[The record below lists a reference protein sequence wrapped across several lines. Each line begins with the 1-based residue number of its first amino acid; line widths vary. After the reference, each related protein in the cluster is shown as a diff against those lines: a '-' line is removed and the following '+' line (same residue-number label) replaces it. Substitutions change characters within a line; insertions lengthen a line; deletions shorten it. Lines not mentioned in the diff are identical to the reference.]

1 MANVS
6 VADAGIRINTW
17 LKRMNLFGLIQ
28 FSNKSFLLIVAALS
42 ILSLAACS
50 RISDGKEHRN
60 HVISE
65 LLDSAEAVMNDN
77 PELALQYIDSIDSH
91 SIRGRERQA
100 RYALL
105 CSEVLYKNSIDVDT
119 DSLIMI
125 AVRYYSVGNHTEQL
139 FRSFY
144 CLGCIY
150 NELGQL
156 TDAAVALGQ
165 AELLA
170 DKIND
175 GYRLG
180 LLFTQLGNV
189 FFNSF
194 DFYRAEQYY
203 RLAMDNYAKAG
214 KDVHRM
220 HALYDI
226 SGCLIQQKQFESAHS
241 ILKEVKEWAAVN
253 GEHELESSCM
263 LSRLICSIYLKDI
276 NMATTEHNEYMNSF
290 GPPDDNPYVFSVFAT
305 YYLSTGEYVD
315 AAYYINKGWDFAKTK
330 NDSINLWYE
339 ESLSDELRGIPD
351 SALVKYKHSIEL
363 QNQNLYNLLDQ
374 PILGAQKDYYR
385 NLAETESL
393 RASRNRLVAVFLT
406 IVMILVLTL
415 LYIMNRV
422 QKERYEQEK
431 QEHLLTVTLLHTIN
445 QTQEKRHEQEK
456 QEQLQTINSLH
467 TINQTQRIRHEQEK
481 QEQLNTITSLHIINQ
496 AQKEKHE
503 KEKQDYLL
511 AIKELRQKED
521 TNNVIISQL
530 NRKVNTLFG
539 RQYAELDRIF
549 DKMME
554 LEENEKLSSIIRKTE
569 AKDKSKDDKHPE
581 KADILYSHIKNKMEE
596 LGQKKNQ
603 KKIDAIIDNTLDNL
617 MERIKDKRFKMT
629 DEEINILRFSLIGY
643 SVRTINKI
651 TGLTPKCIYQ
661 KRDRAIKRIG
671 RFSPEIQNELHNLL
685 K

>member
-28 FSNKSFLLIVAALS
+28 FSNKSFLLIVSVLS
-42 ILSLAACS
+42 LLSLAACS

-125 AVRYYSVGNHTEQL
+125 AVSYYSVGNHTEQL

-220 HALYDI
+220 HALYDVG
-226 SGCLIQQKQFESAHS
+226 GCLMQQKQYEYAHS
-241 ILKEVKEWAAVN
+241 IFKEVQEWASIHGDN
-253 GEHELESSCM
+253 ILKSNCL
-263 LSRLICSIYLKDI
+263 LSRMMCSIYLKDI

-290 GPPDDNPYVFSVFAT
+290 GQPDDNPYVFSVFAT

-393 RASRNRLVAVFLT
+393 RASRNRLVTVFLI

-422 QKERYEQEK
+422 QKERHEQEK

-456 QEQLQTINSLH
+456 QEQLQ
-467 TINQTQRIRHEQEK
+467 
-481 QEQLNTITSLHIINQ
+481 TITSLHIINQ

-554 LEENEKLSSIIRKTE
+554 LEENEKLSTIIRKTE

-581 KADILYSHIKNKMEE
+581 KADMLYSHIKNKMEE

>member
-42 ILSLAACS
+42 LLCLAACS
-50 RISDGKEHRN
+50 RVSDGKEHRN

-65 LLDSAEAVMNDN
+65 LMDSAEAVMNDN
-77 PELALQYIDSIDSH
+77 QELALQYIDSIDSH
-91 SIRGRERQA
+91 SIIGRERQA

-263 LSRLICSIYLKDI
+263 LSRLMC
-276 NMATTEHNEYMNSF
+276 
-290 GPPDDNPYVFSVFAT
+290 
-305 YYLSTGEYVD
+305 
-315 AAYYINKGWDFAKTK
+315 
-330 NDSINLWYE
+330 SINLHDMELVSTELNEYIALYGQPLNDPYVYSLFATCYLSIGNYSDATHYIGDGWKYAITKSDSIDFWYN
-339 ESLSDELRGIPD
+339 ESLLDELCGRFD

-363 QNQNLYNLLDQ
+363 QNQNLYSLLDQ
-374 PILGAQKDYYR
+374 PILGAQKEYYR

-393 RASRNRLVAVFLT
+393 RASRNRLVTVFLT

-422 QKERYEQEK
+422 QKERHEQEK

-445 QTQEKRHEQEK
+445 QTQEK
-456 QEQLQTINSLH
+456 
-467 TINQTQRIRHEQEK
+467 RHEQEK

>member
-1 MANVS
+1 MCAGSKTAN
-6 VADAGIRINTW
+6 AGSRINTW

-28 FSNKSFLLIVAALS
+28 FSNKSFLLIVSVLS
-42 ILSLAACS
+42 LLSLAACS

-125 AVRYYSVGNHTEQL
+125 AVSYYSVGNHTEQL

-214 KDVHRM
+214 KDEHRM
-220 HALYDI
+220 HALYDVG
-226 SGCLIQQKQFESAHS
+226 GCLLQQKKYESAHS
-241 ILKEVKEWAAVN
+241 ILKEVQEWASIHDDKN
-253 GEHELESSCM
+253 FESSCI
-263 LSRLICSIYLKDI
+263 LSSLMCSINLQDLEL
-276 NMATTEHNEYMNSF
+276 ATTELNEYISLNGQPVNDS
-290 GPPDDNPYVFSVFAT
+290 YVYSLFAT
-305 YYLSTGEYVD
+305 FYLSNGKYSE
-315 AAYYINKGWDFAKTK
+315 AKHYIGDGWKHAITK
-330 NDSINLWYE
+330 SDSINLWYN
-339 ESLSDELRGIPD
+339 ESLLDELCGRFD
-351 SALVKYKHSIEL
+351 SSLVKYKHSIEL

-393 RASRNRLVAVFLT
+393 RASRNRLVTVFLT
-406 IVMILVLTL
+406 IVMIFVLTL
-415 LYIMNRV
+415 LYIINRV
-422 QKERYEQEK
+422 QKERNAQEK
-431 QEHLLTVTLLHTIN
+431 QEHLLTITL
-445 QTQEKRHEQEK
+445 
-456 QEQLQTINSLH
+456 LH

-481 QEQLNTITSLHIINQ
+481 QEQLQTISSLHTINQ
-496 AQKEKHE
+496 TQRIRHE
-503 KEKQDYLL
+503 QEVQDYLL

-554 LEENEKLSSIIRKTE
+554 LEENEELSSVIRKTE

>member
-1 MANVS
+1 MSYFCFEN
-6 VADAGIRINTW
+6 IRVVDMTDTRTVNDRIINIFW
-17 LKRMNLFGLIQ
+17 KGLMGLMRMEKYSSRALLLLTAGLI
-28 FSNKSFLLIVAALS
+28 
-42 ILSLAACS
+42 LAACS

-65 LLDSAEAVMNDN
+65 LMDSAEAVMNDN

-125 AVRYYSVGNHTEQL
+125 AVSYYSVGNHTEQL

-290 GPPDDNPYVFSVFAT
+290 GQPDDNPYVFSVFAT

-393 RASRNRLVAVFLT
+393 RASRNRLVTVFLT

-422 QKERYEQEK
+422 QKERHEQEK

-445 QTQEKRHEQEK
+445 QTQEK
-456 QEQLQTINSLH
+456 
-467 TINQTQRIRHEQEK
+467 RHEQEK

>member
-1 MANVS
+1 MCADSKTAN
-6 VADAGIRINTW
+6 AGSRINTW

-42 ILSLAACS
+42 LLCLAACS
-50 RISDGKEHRN
+50 RVSDGKEHRN

-91 SIRGRERQA
+91 SIIGRERQA

-214 KDVHRM
+214 KDEHRM
-220 HALYDI
+220 HALYDVG
-226 SGCLIQQKQFESAHS
+226 GCLMQQKQYESAHS
-241 ILKEVKEWAAVN
+241 ILKEVQEWALIHADRN
-253 GEHELESSCM
+253 FESSCLLGRIM
-263 LSRLICSIYLKDI
+263 CLISLQNISQ
-276 NMATTEHNEYMNSF
+276 ATTELDEYIALNGQPVNDPYVYSLFATCYLSIGKYIEAAHYIDDGWKYAITKRDSIDLWYNESLLDESF
-290 GPPDDNPYVFSVFAT
+290 GRF
-305 YYLSTGEYVD
+305 
-315 AAYYINKGWDFAKTK
+315 
-330 NDSINLWYE
+330 
-339 ESLSDELRGIPD
+339 D

-385 NLAETESL
+385 NLADTESL
-393 RASRNRLVAVFLT
+393 RASRNRRTVISLSVIFLST
-406 IVMILVLTL
+406 IVILFLINRSRRLEYQADKTDLMLT
-415 LYIMNRV
+415 
-422 QKERYEQEK
+422 
-431 QEHLLTVTLLHTIN
+431 
-445 QTQEKRHEQEK
+445 
-456 QEQLQTINSLH
+456 
-467 TINQTQRIRHEQEK
+467 
-481 QEQLNTITSLHIINQ
+481 
-496 AQKEKHE
+496 
-503 KEKQDYLL
+503 
-511 AIKELRQKED
+511 IKELRLRED
-521 TNNVIISQL
+521 SNNETI
-530 NRKVNTLFG
+530 NRLSSRVNDLFS
-539 RQYAELDRIF
+539 RPYEELDEIF
-549 DKMME
+549 EKMME
-554 LEENEKLSSIIRKTE
+554 TDDLIEVQTIVQDEKKKEAYYYKKVDEFYKHVKEKFDEMISNDNQRELDKIINSTCNNLMKRLEEEKMNLSKQ
-569 AKDKSKDDKHPE
+569 D
-581 KADILYSHIKNKMEE
+581 L
-596 LGQKKNQ
+596 L
-603 KKIDAIIDNTLDNL
+603 
-617 MERIKDKRFKMT
+617 
-629 DEEINILRFSLIGY
+629 ILRLSIVGFSPKTIGRLTNTQY
-643 SVRTINKI
+643 KTVHQQRRRAIQKI
-651 TGLTPKCIYQ
+651 TNVSEEMAAEVAKV
-661 KRDRAIKRIG
+661 
-671 RFSPEIQNELHNLL
+671 L
-685 K
+685 KMS

>member
-28 FSNKSFLLIVAALS
+28 FSNKSFLLIVSVLS
-42 ILSLAACS
+42 LLSLAACS

-125 AVRYYSVGNHTEQL
+125 AVSYYSVGNHTEQL

-220 HALYDI
+220 HALYDVG
-226 SGCLIQQKQFESAHS
+226 GCLMQQKQYEYAHS
-241 ILKEVKEWAAVN
+241 IFKEVQEWASIHGDN
-253 GEHELESSCM
+253 ILKSNCL
-263 LSRLICSIYLKDI
+263 LSRMMCSIYLKDI

-290 GPPDDNPYVFSVFAT
+290 GQPDDNPYVFSVFAT

-393 RASRNRLVAVFLT
+393 RASRNRLVTVFLI

-422 QKERYEQEK
+422 QKERHEQEK

-445 QTQEKRHEQEK
+445 QTQEK
-456 QEQLQTINSLH
+456 
-467 TINQTQRIRHEQEK
+467 RHEQEK

-554 LEENEKLSSIIRKTE
+554 LEENEKLSTIIRKTE

-581 KADILYSHIKNKMEE
+581 KADMLYSHIKNKMEE

>member
-1 MANVS
+1 MTVKMCAGSKTANTGS
-6 VADAGIRINTW
+6 RINTW

-28 FSNKSFLLIVAALS
+28 FSNKSFLLIVSVLS
-42 ILSLAACS
+42 LLSLAACS
-50 RISDGKEHRN
+50 RISDRKELRN

-91 SIRGRERQA
+91 SIIGSERQA

-180 LLFTQLGNV
+180 LLFNQLGNV

-214 KDVHRM
+214 KDEHRM
-220 HALYDI
+220 HALYDVC
-226 SGCLIQQKQFESAHS
+226 GCLLQQKKYESAHS
-241 ILKEVKEWAAVN
+241 ILKEVQEWASIHDDKN
-253 GEHELESSCM
+253 FESSCI
-263 LSRLICSIYLKDI
+263 LSSLMCSINLQDLEL
-276 NMATTEHNEYMNSF
+276 ATTELNEYISLNGQPVNDS
-290 GPPDDNPYVFSVFAT
+290 YVYSLFAT
-305 YYLSTGEYVD
+305 CYLSNGKYSE
-315 AAYYINKGWDFAKTK
+315 AKHYIGDGWKHAITK
-330 NDSINLWYE
+330 SDSINLWYN
-339 ESLSDELRGIPD
+339 ESLLDELCGRFD
-351 SALVKYKHSIEL
+351 SSLVKYKHSIEL

-393 RASRNRLVAVFLT
+393 RASRNRRTVISLSVIFLSI
-406 IVMILVLTL
+406 IVILFLINRSRRLEYQADKSDLMLT
-415 LYIMNRV
+415 
-422 QKERYEQEK
+422 
-431 QEHLLTVTLLHTIN
+431 
-445 QTQEKRHEQEK
+445 
-456 QEQLQTINSLH
+456 
-467 TINQTQRIRHEQEK
+467 
-481 QEQLNTITSLHIINQ
+481 
-496 AQKEKHE
+496 
-503 KEKQDYLL
+503 
-511 AIKELRQKED
+511 IKELRLRED
-521 TNNVIISQL
+521 SNNETI
-530 NRKVNTLFG
+530 NRLSSRVNDLFS
-539 RQYAELDRIF
+539 RPYEELDEIF
-549 DKMME
+549 EKMME
-554 LEENEKLSSIIRKTE
+554 TDDLIEVQTIVQ
-569 AKDKSKDDKHPE
+569 DDKKKEAYYYKKVDEFYKHVKE
-581 KADILYSHIKNKMEE
+581 KFDEMISNDNQRE
-596 LGQKKNQ
+596 LD
-603 KKIDAIIDNTLDNL
+603 KIINSTCNNL
-617 MERIKDKRFKMT
+617 MKRLEGEKMNLSKQ
-629 DEEINILRFSLIGY
+629 DLLILRLSIVGFSPKTIGRLTNTQY
-643 SVRTINKI
+643 KTVHQQRRRAIQKI
-651 TGLTPKCIYQ
+651 TNVSEEMAAEVAKV
-661 KRDRAIKRIG
+661 
-671 RFSPEIQNELHNLL
+671 L
-685 K
+685 KMS

>member
-6 VADAGIRINTW
+6 VADAGSRINTW
-17 LKRMNLFGLIQ
+17 LKRMYLFGLIQ

-50 RISDGKEHRN
+50 RVSDGKEHRN

-91 SIRGRERQA
+91 SIIGRERQA

-220 HALYDI
+220 HALYDVG
-226 SGCLIQQKQFESAHS
+226 GCLMQQKQYEYAHS
-241 ILKEVKEWAAVN
+241 IFKEVQEWASIHGDN
-253 GEHELESSCM
+253 KFKSNCL
-263 LSRLICSIYLKDI
+263 LSRMMCSIYLKDI

-330 NDSINLWYE
+330 NDSINLWY
-339 ESLSDELRGIPD
+339 
-351 SALVKYKHSIEL
+351 Y
-363 QNQNLYNLLDQ
+363 
-374 PILGAQKDYYR
+374 
-385 NLAETESL
+385 
-393 RASRNRLVAVFLT
+393 
-406 IVMILVLTL
+406 
-415 LYIMNRV
+415 
-422 QKERYEQEK
+422 
-431 QEHLLTVTLLHTIN
+431 
-445 QTQEKRHEQEK
+445 
-456 QEQLQTINSLH
+456 
-467 TINQTQRIRHEQEK
+467 
-481 QEQLNTITSLHIINQ
+481 
-496 AQKEKHE
+496 
-503 KEKQDYLL
+503 
-511 AIKELRQKED
+511 
-521 TNNVIISQL
+521 
-530 NRKVNTLFG
+530 
-539 RQYAELDRIF
+539 
-549 DKMME
+549 
-554 LEENEKLSSIIRKTE
+554 
-569 AKDKSKDDKHPE
+569 
-581 KADILYSHIKNKMEE
+581 
-596 LGQKKNQ
+596 
-603 KKIDAIIDNTLDNL
+603 
-617 MERIKDKRFKMT
+617 
-629 DEEINILRFSLIGY
+629 
-643 SVRTINKI
+643 
-651 TGLTPKCIYQ
+651 
-661 KRDRAIKRIG
+661 
-671 RFSPEIQNELHNLL
+671 
-685 K
+685 

>member
-1 MANVS
+1 MTDTTTVN
-6 VADAGIRINTW
+6 DRIINIFW
-17 LKRMNLFGLIQ
+17 KGLMGLMRMEKYSSKALLLLTAGLI
-28 FSNKSFLLIVAALS
+28 
-42 ILSLAACS
+42 LAGCS
-50 RISDGKEHRN
+50 RINDGKEHRR
-60 HVISE
+60 HVIAE
-65 LLDSAEAVMNDN
+65 LMDSAEVIMNDD
-77 PELALQYIDSIDSH
+77 PETALRFMDSIDSH
-91 SIRGRERQA
+91 SISGKERQA

-105 CSEVLYKNSIDVDT
+105 YSEAQYKNGIDAAD

-125 AVRYYSVGNHTEQL
+125 AVRYYSINKNML
-139 FRSFY
+139 NRFRSY
-144 CLGCIY
+144 YMLGCTY
-150 NELGQL
+150 NGLGQL
-156 TDAAVALGQ
+156 TNAAVALGQ
-165 AELLA
+165 AELLVG
-170 DKIND
+170 KIND

-214 KDVHRM
+214 KDEHRM
-220 HALYDI
+220 HALYDVG
-226 SGCLIQQKQFESAHS
+226 GCLLQQKKYESAQS
-241 ILKEVKEWAAVN
+241 ILKEVQEWASIHDDKN
-253 GEHELESSCM
+253 FESSCI
-263 LSRLICSIYLKDI
+263 LSSLMCSI
-276 NMATTEHNEYMNSF
+276 NMQDLELATTELNEYISLNGQPVNDS
-290 GPPDDNPYVFSVFAT
+290 YVYSLFAT
-305 YYLSTGEYVD
+305 CYLSNGKYSE
-315 AAYYINKGWDFAKTK
+315 AKHYIGDGWKYAITK
-330 NDSINLWYE
+330 NDSINLWYN
-339 ESLSDELRGIPD
+339 ESLLDELCGRFD
-351 SALVKYKHSIEL
+351 SSLVKYKHSIEL

-393 RASRNRLVAVFLT
+393 RASRNRLVTVFLT
-406 IVMILVLTL
+406 IVMILILTL

-422 QKERYEQEK
+422 QKERHEQEK

-445 QTQEKRHEQEK
+445 QTQEK
-456 QEQLQTINSLH
+456 
-467 TINQTQRIRHEQEK
+467 
-481 QEQLNTITSLHIINQ
+481 
-496 AQKEKHE
+496 KHE

-530 NRKVNTLFG
+530 NRKVNTLFS

-671 RFSPEIQNELHNLL
+671 RFSPKIQNELHNLL

>member
-28 FSNKSFLLIVAALS
+28 FSNKSFLLIVSVLS
-42 ILSLAACS
+42 LLSLAACS

-125 AVRYYSVGNHTEQL
+125 AVSYYSVGNHTEQL

-220 HALYDI
+220 HALYDVG
-226 SGCLIQQKQFESAHS
+226 GCLMQQKQYEYAHS
-241 ILKEVKEWAAVN
+241 IFKEVQEWALIHGDN
-253 GEHELESSCM
+253 ILKSNCL
-263 LSRLICSIYLKDI
+263 LSRMMCSIYLKDI

-290 GPPDDNPYVFSVFAT
+290 GQPDDNPYVFSVFAT

-330 NDSINLWYE
+330 NDSINLWYK

-393 RASRNRLVAVFLT
+393 RASRNRLVTVFLI

-422 QKERYEQEK
+422 QKERHEQEK

-456 QEQLQTINSLH
+456 QEQLQ
-467 TINQTQRIRHEQEK
+467 
-481 QEQLNTITSLHIINQ
+481 TITSLHIINQ

-554 LEENEKLSSIIRKTE
+554 LEENEKLSTIIRKTE

-581 KADILYSHIKNKMEE
+581 KADMLYSHIKNKMEE